1 MQRTVFQQKNRVIE
15 LLVVHN
21 KNRWRSGTWGSAV
34 SSKSVAFATSAFTWE
49 GARLHLHPM
58 DLNYNPG
65 VSFCIPIM
73 KTNMSVFDLDS
84 VIMRCFLDLI
94 QSEGSDVRHKAAC
107 SSVAN
112 FCFSGIYIYI
122 SRMWADGCFI
132 SSTLWFTVFA
142 AVIDFEKKEVINFPS
157 IGIIFVNMLCDHWTI
172 SDKIIN
178 NIYSKLG
185 INISY
190 RMCLTRW
197 KPVNIHG

>member
-73 KTNMSVFDLDS
+73 KTNMSAFDLDS

-94 QSEGSDVRHKAAC
+94 QSEGSDVRHKA
-107 SSVAN
+107 
-112 FCFSGIYIYI
+112 
-122 SRMWADGCFI
+122 CFI

>member
-34 SSKSVAFATSAFTWE
+34 SSKSMAFATSAFTWE

-122 SRMWADGCFI
+122 YIKQNVSRWVFYKFHFMVYSFCSCD
-132 SSTLWFTVFA
+132 WFW
-142 AVIDFEKKEVINFPS
+142 EER
-157 IGIIFVNMLCDHWTI
+157 
-172 SDKIIN
+172 
-178 NIYSKLG
+178 
-185 INISY
+185 SY
-190 RMCLTRW
+190 
-197 KPVNIHG
+197 